1 MKTVILRFLVPIS
14 MAVAMGIAAPGGASA
29 QACID
34 NSAEIQALISQGQIM
49 SQYEAVAVA
58 GYSVDQVLNYRL
70 CQDGGRYYWI
80 VGVLSADGM
89 AQNLTVSAQ

>member
-1 MKTVILRFLVPIS
+1 MKPEILKLLAPIS
-14 MAVAMGIAAPGGASA
+14 LALAMGLAGTGLAAA

-34 NSAEIQALISQGQIM
+34 NPAEIQALISQGQIM